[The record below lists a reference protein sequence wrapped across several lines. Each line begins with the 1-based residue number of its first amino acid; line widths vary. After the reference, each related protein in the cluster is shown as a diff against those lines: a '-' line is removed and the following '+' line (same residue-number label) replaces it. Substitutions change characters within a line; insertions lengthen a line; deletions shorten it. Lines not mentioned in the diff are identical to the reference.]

1 MLIKFSGQ
9 DNILDSKP
17 FINDEVQFNLL
28 HLIRES
34 KSPLLYMNE
43 NRNVIIGQSTLE
55 HPVWIWTLKEI
66 ENEDIEELK
75 NDFTEL
81 YEDVDVL
88 TFVARPDIAVTLAE
102 YYCANTKMKYHTHL
116 QMESFKCSQII
127 ETKSTQGF
135 LRKAVMNDI
144 SVISEFLSGFIYGCF
159 GKKATSEEQLEVAKA
174 YIKSANLY
182 VWCKDNEVISMANIA
197 HCSKRQA
204 RINQVYTKPN
214 MRGKGF
220 GAMIVSELS
229 KIILSGNK
237 VPVLYTDLSNPA
249 SNKAYKNVG
258 FVECGKVTQVV
269 FDSK

>member
-1 MLIKFSGQ
+1 MIKFWGQ

-17 FINDEVQFNLL
+17 LIDDEVQFNLL
-28 HLIRES
+28 HLIGES
-34 KSPLLYMNE
+34 KSPLLYINE
-43 NRNVIIGQSTLE
+43 NRNVIIGQSTLK
-55 HPVWIWTLKEI
+55 HPAWIWTLKEI

-75 NDFTEL
+75 KDFIEL
-81 YEDVDVL
+81 YKDIEAL

-127 ETKSTQGF
+127 EQKSIEG
-135 LRKAVMNDI
+135 LLKKATMNDI
-144 SVISEFLSGFIYGCF
+144 
-159 GKKATSEEQLEVAKA
+159 
-174 YIKSANLY
+174 N
-182 VWCKDNEVISMANIA
+182 MANIA

-214 MRGKGF
+214 MRRKGF
-220 GAMIVSELS
+220 GAMIVSKLS
-229 KIILSGNK
+229 KIILNGNK

>member
-17 FINDEVQFNLL
+17 FIDDEVQFNLL

-43 NRNVIIGQSTLE
+43 NRNVIIGQSTLK
-55 HPVWIWTLKEI
+55 HPAWIWTLKEI
-66 ENEDIEELK
+66 ENEDIEKLK
-75 NDFTEL
+75 KDFIEL
-81 YEDVDVL
+81 YKDVDAL

-102 YYCANTKMKYHTHL
+102 YYYANTKMKYHAHL

-127 ETKSTQGF
+127 EPKSTQGF

-144 SVISEFLSGFIYGCF
+144 SVISEFLSGFIYDCF
-159 GKKATSEEQLEVAKA
+159 GKKTSSEEQRETAKA
-174 YIKSANLY
+174 YIESGNLY
-182 VWCKDNEVISMANIA
+182 VWSNNDEVISMANIA
-197 HCSKRQA
+197 HCA
-204 RINQVYTKPN
+204 RRHARLNAVYTKPY

-220 GAMIVSELS
+220 GAMIVSGIS
-229 KIILSGNK
+229 KIILNENK
-237 VPVLYTDLSNPA
+237 IPVLYTDLSNPA

-258 FVECGKVTQVV
+258 FIECGKVTQVV
-269 FDSK
+269 FEGK